1 MLFIFVGRIVRPKGV
16 VELLEAFQKAQ
27 KQCPDIFLLFVGPQ
41 EEKIDGL
48 DQNIPNHLRQNIVF
62 IGESAEPEKY
72 IAVSDV
78 LCIPSYREG
87 FGTVVLECAAFGL
100 PSIGSKIYG
109 LNDAIINNETGLL
122 VEVNN
127 PEDLAQAMQ
136 TLAQN
141 KTLRQR
147 LGYNARKRV
156 STMYS
161 SSFMDELII
170 EEYLELLGKLR

>member
-1 MLFIFVGRIVRPKGV
+1 MKKNTSKNLTKRLAQYGTMSAAVMAGADANGQVVYTDVDPDVTLQVGEV
-16 VELLEAFQKAQ
+16 FS
-27 KQCPDIFLLFVGPQ
+27 
-41 EEKIDGL
+41 L
-48 DQNIPNHLRQNIVF
+48 DF
-62 IGESAEPEKY
+62 
-72 IAVSDV
+72 
-78 LCIPSYREG
+78 EG
-87 FGTVVLECAAFGL
+87 DTFE
-100 PSIGSKIYG
+100 
-109 LNDAIINNETGLL
+109 D